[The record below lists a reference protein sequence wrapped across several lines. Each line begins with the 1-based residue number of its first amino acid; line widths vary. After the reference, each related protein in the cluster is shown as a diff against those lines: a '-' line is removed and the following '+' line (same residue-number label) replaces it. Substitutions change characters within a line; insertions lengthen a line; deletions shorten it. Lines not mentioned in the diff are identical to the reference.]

1 MSYSREDILEEL
13 NYDYNWAAYQA
24 WENVRDWIADMVS
37 IEPKIMRKVSEARF
51 GDLGNWIQRGSGNV
65 SVCGCLV
72 GTCALEL
79 VKERNHFKADLDIGA
94 FEQTV
99 PFRGEAQFEECEPH
113 EVVEKL
119 VVNKRFVQDMTVGA
133 EQAGYA
139 ASTLGTTLG
148 NDMAVWLIKDEIIR
162 QLALRS
168 QRRRAGLKSAR
179 LSKRTKTGQFRK
191 AA

>member
-51 GDLGNWIQRGSGNV
+51 GDLGNWIERGSGNV

-72 GTCALEL
+72 GTCAIEL
-79 VKERNHFKADLDIGA
+79 VKERNHFKADVESGSFD
-94 FEQTV
+94 QTK
-99 PFRGEAQFEECEPH
+99 PFADQRENFEEDWLPILEPH

-119 VVNKRFVQDMTVGA
+119 VANQRFVHDMTVGA
-133 EQAGYA
+133 KQAGYA
-139 ASTLGTTLG
+139 ASTLGMTLG
-148 NDMAVWLIKDEIIR
+148 NDTAVW
-162 QLALRS
+162 
-168 QRRRAGLKSAR
+168 
-179 LSKRTKTGQFRK
+179 
-191 AA
+191 